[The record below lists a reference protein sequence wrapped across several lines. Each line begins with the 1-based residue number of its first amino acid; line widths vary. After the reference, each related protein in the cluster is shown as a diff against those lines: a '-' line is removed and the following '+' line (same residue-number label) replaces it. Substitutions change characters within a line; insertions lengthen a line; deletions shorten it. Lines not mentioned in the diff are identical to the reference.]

1 MFNRVYSY
9 SHASYWRVFAIF
21 RHKGPAYGA
30 RYNDSIIPT
39 ARNAVNLTKAQAL
52 CRSLPG
58 ATEDVKWEATLV
70 YSVGNKMF
78 AATSTEKNATHLS
91 LKVDDDLF
99 LGLTGRAGI
108 IPAPYLARAKWIRIE
123 NIQTMSDTELTEL
136 IQRAHAIILNKLTKK
151 LQREILGGK

>member
-1 MFNRVYSY
+1 MHHF
-9 SHASYWRVFAIF
+9 
-21 RHKGPAYGA
+21 PAQRAKYGG
-30 RYNDSIIPT
+30 RYNGATIPT
-39 ARNAVNLTKAQAL
+39 ARNAVNLNKAKAL

-58 ATEDVKWEATLV
+58 ATEDIKWEATLV
-70 YSVGNKMF
+70 YSVGTKMF

-108 IPAPYLARAKWIRIE
+108 IPAPYLARAKWVRIE
-123 NIQTMSDTELTEL
+123 NIQTIGDEELTEL

-151 LQREILGGK
+151 LQREILGAA

>member
-1 MFNRVYSY
+1 M
-9 SHASYWRVFAIF
+9 
-21 RHKGPAYGA
+21 
-30 RYNDSIIPT
+30 
-39 ARNAVNLTKAQAL
+39 NLTKAQAL

-78 AATSTEKNATHLS
+78 AAMSTEKNATHLS